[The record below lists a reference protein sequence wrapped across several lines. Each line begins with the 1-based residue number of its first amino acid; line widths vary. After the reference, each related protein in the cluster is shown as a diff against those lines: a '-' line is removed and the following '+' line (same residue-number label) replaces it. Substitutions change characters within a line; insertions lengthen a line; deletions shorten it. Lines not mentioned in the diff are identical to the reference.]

1 MARNKRNETAL
12 RPGPVL
18 AALAVCTL
26 FVMLGVGYVWYKNQ
40 IDLLGRQIKER
51 ETCLAELQRENKIRR
66 DQLAT
71 LCSPV
76 ALDMLVRK
84 LNLGLGPPD
93 KSQVIWMVEAP
104 APAQQTAARPTQNGL
119 QAHALVAERGN

>member
-1 MARNKRNETAL
+1 MARNKRNDAAL

-18 AALAVCTL
+18 AALTVCAL
-26 FVMLGVGYVWYKNQ
+26 FVMLGVGYVWYKSQ

-51 ETCLAELQRENKIRR
+51 ETRLAELERQNRMRR

-76 ALDMLVRK
+76 ALDAYVRK
-84 LNLGLGPPD
+84 LNLGLGPPA
-93 KSQVIWMVEAP
+93 KSQVIWMVETLPAQEQAGAAP
-104 APAQQTAARPTQNGL
+104 AMVGRQAQVVG
-119 QAHALVAERGN
+119 AERKN

>member
-1 MARNKRNETAL
+1 MARNKRNEAAL

-18 AALAVCTL
+18 AALAICSL

-51 ETCLAELQRENKIRR
+51 EVRLAEMQRQNKVRR

-71 LCSPV
+71 LSSPV
-76 ALDMLVRK
+76 ALDALVKK

-93 KSQVIWMVEAP
+93 KSQVIWMVESAAP
-104 APAQQTAARPTQNGL
+104 SQQTVAGSQERL
-119 QAHALVAERGN
+119 QAQALLAERRN